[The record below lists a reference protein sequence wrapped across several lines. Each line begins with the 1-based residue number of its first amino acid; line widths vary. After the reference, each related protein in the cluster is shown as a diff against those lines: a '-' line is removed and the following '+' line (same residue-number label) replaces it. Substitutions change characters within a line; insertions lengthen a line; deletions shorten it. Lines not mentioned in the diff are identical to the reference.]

1 VDYGGCVTA
10 EPQPIGL
17 STMMRT
23 RLLWAT
29 RRAASL
35 GLSAALGVTLAG
47 PVFAQTVFAQA
58 TAPAPKAAPSAPEA
72 PAAESGGEQESG
84 DPAERLAKRRERL
97 EQGAK
102 RLRERAEQL
111 RAQVGKPPTDPK
123 HIVRDP
129 VAQAQKLDDQ
139 AKKMEERAQ
148 NLTLDD
154 VKERS
159 PEAARE
165 NRHKMRRAHINRR
178 WGAPTLHDP
187 EAMAEL
193 RVHAERVAKLKRIQ
207 FIARA
212 KSKDDPAIAR
222 VKVLLNK
229 EDDRYE
235 QHMKAIQARVAPP
248 AAPAAGTTVTTAPET
263 K

>member
-1 VDYGGCVTA
+1 
-10 EPQPIGL
+10 
-17 STMMRT
+17 MMRT

-35 GLSAALGVTLAG
+35 GLSAALGVTAAG
-47 PVFAQTVFAQA
+47 PVFAQAANKA
-58 TAPAPKAAPSAPEA
+58 TPAPAPAAKAAPNAPTEPP
-72 PAAESGGEQESG
+72 PATAGEPAESN

-111 RAQVGKPPTDPK
+111 RAQAGKPPSDPK
-123 HIVRDP
+123 HAVRDP
-129 VAQAQKLDDQ
+129 IVQAQKLDEQ

-148 NLTLDD
+148 AMTLED
-154 VKERS
+154 VAERS

-178 WGAPTLHDP
+178 WGAPTLQDP

-193 RVHAERVAKLKRIQ
+193 KVHAERIAKLKRIQ
-207 FIARA
+207 FLARA

-222 VKVLLNK
+222 VKTLINR

-235 QHMKAIQARVAPP
+235 QHMKAIQARVAPS
-248 AAPAAGTTVTTAPET
+248 ATPAAGTTATTAPGA

>member
-1 VDYGGCVTA
+1 
-10 EPQPIGL
+10 
-17 STMMRT
+17 MMRT

-35 GLSAALGVTLAG
+35 GLSAALGVTAAG
-47 PVFAQTVFAQA
+47 PVFAQAAQA
-58 TAPAPKAAPSAPEA
+58 TPAPAPAAKAAPNAPNEPA
-72 PAAESGGEQESG
+72 PANAGEPGESN

-102 RLRERAEQL
+102 RLHERAEQL
-111 RAQVGKPPTDPK
+111 RAQAGKPPSDPK
-123 HIVRDP
+123 RAVRDP
-129 VAQAQKLDDQ
+129 VAQAQKLEEQ
-139 AKKMEERAQ
+139 ATKMEERARAM
-148 NLTLDD
+148 TIED
-154 VKERS
+154 VAERS

-178 WGAPTLHDP
+178 WGTPTLLDP
-187 EAMAEL
+187 EAKAEL
-193 RVHAERVAKLKRIQ
+193 QVHAERVAKLKRIQ
-207 FIARA
+207 FLARA

-222 VKVLLNK
+222 AKALLNK

-235 QHMKAIQARVAPP
+235 QHMKAIQARVAPS
-248 AAPAAGTTVTTAPET
+248 AAPAAGTTATTAPGA